1 MLHQICKS
9 KAIASLKKYHII
21 NHLNQSSVQ
30 SLSHVWLF
38 ATPWTAA
45 CQAFLS
51 LTNSRSLP
59 KLVSIESVMPS
70 NHLIL
75 SSCLQSFPASG
86 SFPVSQF
93 LTWVLR
99 IWINVVIVIS
109 WKLVKTFQIC
119 QESAVRLDR
128 AIKAETSLVSVLC
141 HVRRWGAI
149 SCSWSLHVTR
159 GSLVFAFCPDWD
171 NTFLVTFI

>member
-1 MLHQICKS
+1 MFD
-9 KAIASLKKYHII
+9 SLRPHGLQHARLPCPSPTPGVYPNSCPQSRWCHPTIS
-21 NHLNQSSVQ
+21 SSV
-30 SLSHVWLF
+30 VPF
-38 ATPWTAA
+38 
-45 CQAFLS
+45 
-51 LTNSRSLP
+51 
-59 KLVSIESVMPS
+59 
-70 NHLIL
+70 

-93 LTWVLR
+93 LTSVLH

-109 WKLVKTFQIC
+109 WKLVKTSQIC

-128 AIKAETSLVSVLC
+128 AIKAETSLASVLC

-149 SCSWSLHVTR
+149 SCSWSLPVTR